1 MKAQKISRGLVC
13 DEFGACTGIIT
24 LRDIMEGLVGNVGDA
39 DEDDPDI
46 IKRKGKEGWLVDGQ
60 CNFFDFLNYF
70 NRDDQFE
77 SSDYQTVAGLLLKQL
92 HHIPKSGETLTW
104 KEFNFEV
111 VDMDGVRIDKVLV
124 TLNQPTEVT
133 PPEYPEA

>member
-1 MKAQKISRGLVC
+1 M
-13 DEFGACTGIIT
+13 
-24 LRDIMEGLVGNVGDA
+24 
-39 DEDDPDI
+39 
-46 IKRKGKEGWLVDGQ
+46 DGQ

-70 NRDDQFE
+70 DRDDQFE

-104 KEFNFEV
+104 KDFNFEV

-124 TLNQPTEVT
+124 TLNT
-133 PPEYPEA
+133 PPEAETPPAPEA